1 MLSVTFGLLPA
12 CEAGWQP
19 ITDIGEFCGKNV
31 NLL

>member
-1 MLSVTFGLLPA
+1 MTFSLLPVCA
-12 CEAGWQP
+12 SGWQP